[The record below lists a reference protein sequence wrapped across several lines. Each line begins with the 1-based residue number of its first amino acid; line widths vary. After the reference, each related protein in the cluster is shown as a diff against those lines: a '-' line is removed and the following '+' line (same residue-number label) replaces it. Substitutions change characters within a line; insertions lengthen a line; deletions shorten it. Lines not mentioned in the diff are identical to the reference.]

1 MQAKANEFLNNNK
14 QLKIQL
20 KQTRSVRER
29 NMMTKKKSKIEPCR
43 VINATIVTGIHLP
56 HN

>member
-1 MQAKANEFLNNNK
+1 MQAKANEFLNNNNK

-29 NMMTKKKSKIEPCR
+29 NMMTKKKIKDR
-43 VINATIVTGIHLP
+43 TL
-56 HN
+56 

>member
-1 MQAKANEFLNNNK
+1 MQAKDNEFLNNNK
-14 QLKIQL
+14 QLKIFN

-29 NMMTKKKSKIEPCR
+29 NMMTYKKSKIERCR
-43 VINATIVTGIHLP
+43 VINATIVTGIPLP